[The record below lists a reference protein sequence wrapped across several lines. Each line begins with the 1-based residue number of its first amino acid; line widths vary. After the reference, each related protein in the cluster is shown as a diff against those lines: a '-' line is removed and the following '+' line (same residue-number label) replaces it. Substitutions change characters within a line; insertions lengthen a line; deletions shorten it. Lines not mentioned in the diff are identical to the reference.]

1 MAKAR
6 AKKKAVAKKKP
17 AKKAAAKKKP
27 AKKAAAKKPAAAKG
41 ASILKKPVGGKSYTK
56 SQLIAHLAEAASA
69 HGFGEVSKKQAAAV
83 VEELTSLMINF
94 APAGAALPGVGKLLL
109 KKTPRR
115 PARMGR
121 NPATGEEIKIA
132 AKPAGKKLV
141 FRISKAAKVSA
152 GLAK

>member
-27 AKKAAAKKPAAAKG
+27 AKKAAAKG

>member
-27 AKKAAAKKPAAAKG
+27 AKKAAAKKPAAKG

-69 HGFGEVSKKQAAAV
+69 HGFGEVSKKQAAAL
-83 VEELTSLMINF
+83 VEELTSVMINF

>member
-17 AKKAAAKKKP
+17 AKKAAAKRP
-27 AKKAAAKKPAAAKG
+27 AKKAAAKKPAAKG
-41 ASILKKPVGGKSYTK
+41 SAILKKPVGGKSYTK
-56 SQLIAHLAEAASA
+56 SQLVAHIAEATSA
-69 HGFGEVSKKQAAAV
+69 HGFGEVSKKQAAAML
-83 VEELTSLMINF
+83 EELGSLIINF
-94 APAGAALPGVGKLLL
+94 APAGAALPGIGKLLL